1 MAWRKR
7 RPSRSSTYRGQPWP
21 GAPCA
26 AAPQRRV
33 PRVPAGAQDRRDHLP
48 FSVHCAY
55 SRDPLRYRLVRFA
68 GLLCFQAFEG
78 LMLILL
84 PPSEG
89 KAFPGDGPPLS
100 LDSLSLPE
108 LTPARESVLT
118 ALEEV
123 SARPLA
129 EARTVLG
136 LSSRQAEALP
146 RNRELRTAATLRAAD
161 LYTGVLYDRLRLGEL
176 LAGPAAA
183 RVDTSVLIFSALWG
197 VLRPSD
203 TVPPYRL
210 SMGVSLPP
218 LGPLGAFWRAH
229 LTETLTA
236 VARGRLVVDC
246 RSTAY
251 AAAFRPGPEIAEHTV
266 AVRVLRQTVVDG
278 VPRRSVVSHQ
288 AKAVRGAVAHSLLTA
303 QETPQTPGE
312 LAILLA
318 DLGYQVEL
326 TSPAR
331 GGGPQTLNVIVSG

>member
-1 MAWRKR
+1 
-7 RPSRSSTYRGQPWP
+7 
-21 GAPCA
+21 
-26 AAPQRRV
+26 
-33 PRVPAGAQDRRDHLP
+33 
-48 FSVHCAY
+48 
-55 SRDPLRYRLVRFA
+55 
-68 GLLCFQAFEG
+68 
-78 LMLILL
+78 MLILL

-89 KAFPGDGPPLS
+89 KAFPGDGPA
-100 LDSLSLPE
+100 LDPASLSLPE
-108 LTPARESVLT
+108 LADARESVMT
-118 ALEEV
+118 ALEKV
-123 SARPLA
+123 CARPLE

-136 LSSRQAEALP
+136 LTPRQAAAVQ

-161 LYTGVLYDRLRLGEL
+161 LYTGVLYDALRLPEL
-176 LAGPAAA
+176 LAGPSAALA
-183 RVDTSVLIFSALWG
+183 AESVLVFSGLWG
-197 VLRPSD
+197 VLRPVD
-203 TVPPYRL
+203 AVPPYRL
-210 SMGVSLPP
+210 AMSVSLPP
-218 LGPLGAFWRAH
+218 LGPLGAFWRSR
-229 LTETLTA
+229 LTGTLTTLA
-236 VARGRLVVDC
+236 EGRLVVDC